1 MSDSVKRK
9 LSVSISNMMITWI
22 NNFDPK
28 YSIKAMKD
36 LANGQIFIDLI
47 QLILTKN
54 KCRQEF
60 DQLQKC
66 NQDAKMRYEI
76 IKFIFNSK

>member
-1 MSDSVKRK
+1 
-9 LSVSISNMMITWI
+9 MITWI

-36 LANGQIFIDLI
+36 LVNGQIFIDLI